1 MVYYPQI
8 KPERGIT
15 MKKLALVFAAA
26 LALTACTAAPT
37 ETATLPAAADPPA
50 EAAATEENADAEQFP
65 VGELRL
71 CDDRRC
77 DTDTAYYTL
86 YGHVDTTELT
96 GLRLDYADGVQTKV
110 TSLAIADA
118 LYSDLL
124 VTNDNVVRVFLANE
138 DGSEFRFK
146 SFYPDGRSEER
157 TASQEITPMVYDE
170 YAAYVLRDNCV
181 ARLDWQTGDVTK
193 WSASIP
199 QISEILGV
207 AGNKV
212 VLTRIVSDMPLPTDN
227 EMYEAVLQNSL
238 MEYDLY
244 DVSSNTLEKLFDE
257 PYYPEGGGSRKSYL
271 GYRGDMLYFDQSR
284 PDGDD
289 ITKVLWGYD
298 CSAGTLQELYAE
310 NSTGCMGGYST
321 PQGFT
326 RSGQLEFLFLQSTSD
341 TLHIYNAADGQVY
354 NVPYHDPTLD
364 AAYGNAENYGR
375 PIAVTGDGRVLVTDG
390 YVQRDGYPT
399 DAYSLI
405 DLDDYL
411 AGSTDYQPVQMW
423 AQ

>member
-1 MVYYPQI
+1 
-8 KPERGIT
+8 
-15 MKKLALVFAAA
+15 MKKLALVFGAA

-37 ETATLPAAADPPA
+37 ETTTIPAADPPA
-50 EAAATEENADAEQFP
+50 ETATAEDSAATEQFP

-124 VTNDNVVRVFLANE
+124 VTNDNVVRVFLANA

-157 TASQEITPMVYDE
+157 TASQEITPTVYDE

-244 DVSSNTLEKLFDE
+244 DVSSNTLKKLFDE
-257 PYYPEGGGSRKSYL
+257 PYYPEGGGSWKSYL

-310 NSTGCMGGYST
+310 KSTGCMGGYST

-390 YVQRDGYPT
+390 YVQRDGYPV
-399 DAYSLI
+399 DAYGLI

-411 AGSTDYQPVQMW
+411 AGSTDYQPMQMW

>member
-1 MVYYPQI
+1 
-8 KPERGIT
+8 

-37 ETATLPAAADPPA
+37 ETTTIPAAAPPA

-124 VTNDNVVRVFLANE
+124 VTNDNVVRVFLANA

-157 TASQEITPMVYDE
+157 TASQEITPTVYDE

-310 NSTGCMGGYST
+310 KSTGCMGGYST

-390 YVQRDGYPT
+390 YVQRDGYPV
-399 DAYSLI
+399 DAYGLI

>member
-37 ETATLPAAADPPA
+37 ETTTIPAADPPA

-86 YGHVDTTELT
+86 YSQEDTTNIV
-96 GLRLDYADGVQTKV
+96 GLKLDYANGVQTKV
-110 TSLAIADA
+110 MSLDLANDV
-118 LYSDLL
+118 LYSDWF

-157 TASQEITPMVYDE
+157 TASQEITPTVYDE

-310 NSTGCMGGYST
+310 KSTGCMGGYST

-390 YVQRDGYPT
+390 YVQRDGYPV
-399 DAYSLI
+399 DAYGLI